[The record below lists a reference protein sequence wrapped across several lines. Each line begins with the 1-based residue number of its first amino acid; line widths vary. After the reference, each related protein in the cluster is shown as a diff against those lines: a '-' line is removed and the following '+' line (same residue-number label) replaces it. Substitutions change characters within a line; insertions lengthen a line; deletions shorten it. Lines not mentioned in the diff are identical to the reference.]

1 MPMKFRISSEYGVL
15 EEIRGGRVHRGID
28 LAMPRGTE
36 LHSIADGT
44 IEKVINNKLMGN
56 GVYVRTESGDV
67 HVYGHLDKVSVHP
80 GDHVNAGELI
90 GLSGNTG
97 HSTGPHLHFALLHDG
112 HVADPTSLVNAVQHY
127 SGDIAGP
134 SFLGIKGP
142 ALMIAERVPHSIGE
156 AVKDQVAHSMAAHV
170 LDWLQAAAT
179 VLYELSYGAGLIG
192 CAALIILGTVGLK
205 NGYRW
210 AGLTFTS
217 VALIR
222 YLLGGVAK

>member
-1 MPMKFRISSEYGVL
+1 
-15 EEIRGGRVHRGID
+15 
-28 LAMPRGTE
+28 
-36 LHSIADGT
+36 
-44 IEKVINNKLMGN
+44 
-56 GVYVRTESGDV
+56 
-67 HVYGHLDKVSVHP
+67 
-80 GDHVNAGELI
+80 
-90 GLSGNTG
+90 
-97 HSTGPHLHFALLHDG
+97 
-112 HVADPTSLVNAVQHY
+112 
-127 SGDIAGP
+127 
-134 SFLGIKGP
+134 
-142 ALMIAERVPHSIGE
+142 MIAEKVPHSIGD